1 MRYRN
6 SSPEVF
12 SVIASLLPDA
22 PFERASNDEAFV
34 DITAHVEPRLSSPS
48 PPAPAALPED
58 THVLGACGAACADDR
73 VRMLREGAR
82 ADVLYRALLRPG
94 RLDRHIMV
102 YLPDF
107 VFDEKKSLLK

>member
-82 ADVLYRALLRPG
+82 ADVLYQALLRPG

-102 YLPDF
+102 DLPDF
-107 VFDEKKSLLK
+107 VFDGKKSLLK